1 MFGGT
6 KDTLAQLAAR
16 LAELY
21 KEIVTTTVQFDELR
35 RYTKESLDEFKRLL
49 ERQSDKIDR
58 IERERITAE
67 AELTARIRFLEGRLD
82 VLSEKALHIAVADI
96 AAGHVKRGGDGEAL
110 KRLADGS

>member
-1 MFGGT
+1 LFGGT

-96 AAGHVKRGGDGEAL
+96 AAGYVKRGGDGEAV
-110 KRLADGS
+110 KRLTDGS